1 MRNPNC
7 VRRRLLVL
15 CQQCYDDAVP
25 PGFGEVSSPHRP
37 MGHVGPWQ
45 SIDRALV
52 GQIDWPATGAG
63 KAAVIAFRGTLDPR
77 GLTGP
82 HRLTVLLDW
91 LNNTKAALIPFH
103 KDPRVETGN
112 VHLGFKESLEN
123 LWPDIA
129 EKLGPLIAGQ
139 AAPQI
144 FITGHSK
151 GGALAVLAAM
161 RASMTFTDARIRVI
175 TIAAARAGDQKFR
188 LAYNARPNILTDRYE
203 ARLDPVPLLP
213 PGPEDGRL
221 TRQLT
226 GPVLALLDRAGIHV
240 DNIRGFVS
248 IGKHRVGG
256 ADVRSGVAAAVRG
269 FFGGLFAGAP
279 PKLDVGDF
287 LNAHMI
293 EDGTDYDDLLCSNT
307 GEDQC
312 DHR

>member
-1 MRNPNC
+1 MRDPNC
-7 VRRRLLVL
+7 IRRRLLIL
-15 CQQCYDDAVP
+15 SRQCYDDAVP
-25 PGFGEVSSPHRP
+25 PGFAEVSSPHRP
-37 MGHVGPWQ
+37 KGHVGPWQ

-52 GQIDWPATGAG
+52 GQIDWPVGGGG

-77 GLTGP
+77 GLKGP

-103 KDPRVETGN
+103 DEEEVETGN
-112 VHLGFKESLEN
+112 VHLGFKGSLEA
-123 LWPDIA
+123 LWRGIE

-161 RASMTFTDARIRVI
+161 RASMVFTDARIRVI
-175 TIAAARAGDQKFR
+175 TIAGARAGDQKFR
-188 LAYNARPNILTDRYE
+188 LAYLARSNIVTDRYE

-248 IGKHRVGG
+248 IGIPHAGG
-256 ADVRSGVAAAVRG
+256 TDVRRGVVAAIGG

-279 PKLDVGDF
+279 PRLDIGDF

-293 EDGTDYDDLLCSNT
+293 DDGTDYDDLLCSDA

-312 DHR
+312 DHQ